1 MFTPD
6 QYELLDFGQG
16 RKLERWGGYLLDR
29 PAPAADAPCGRGED
43 VWRRADAV
51 FGRQPGR
58 EGDWTAGGALP
69 GHWLVRHAGL
79 RLELRPTPLGQVGVF
94 PEQAANWDWIQQ
106 QVEQFVAQRAARP
119 ELLNLFAYTGAS
131 TLAAAVAGASVV
143 HVDAARTA
151 VAWARRN
158 ARHSGLDA
166 APIRWIVEDAVRFV
180 RRELRRGRAYDGVVL
195 DPPSYGH
202 GPQGQ
207 AWKLEEQL
215 PSLLEDCG
223 KLVRERAGFLL
234 LTCHTPGYGPRRL
247 GQCLRAAVRD
257 QQGQCEMGELKLA
270 TGDGR
275 ILTSGS
281 YARWFGRQ

>member
-1 MFTPD
+1 MFTAD

-16 RKLERWGGYLLDR
+16 RKLERWGGLLLDR
-29 PAPAADAPCGRGED
+29 PAPAADAPRGRGDD

-51 FGRQPGR
+51 FGRQPGLD
-58 EGDWTAGGALP
+58 GDWTVRGALP
-69 GHWLVRHAGL
+69 EHWLVSHAAL

-106 QVEQFVAQRAARP
+106 QVEQFVEQRAARP

-131 TLAAAVAGASVV
+131 TLAAAVAGAGVV

-166 APIRWIVEDAVRFV
+166 TPIRWIVEDAVRFV

-215 PSLLEDCG
+215 PSLLSDCG
-223 KLVRERAGFLL
+223 HLVRERAGFLL

-247 GQCLRAAVRD
+247 EQCLRAALPD
-257 QQGQCEMGELKLA
+257 QPGRCEVGELELE
-270 TGDGR
+270 TSDGR
-275 ILTSGS
+275 ILGSGS
-281 YARWFGRQ
+281 YARWIGSR